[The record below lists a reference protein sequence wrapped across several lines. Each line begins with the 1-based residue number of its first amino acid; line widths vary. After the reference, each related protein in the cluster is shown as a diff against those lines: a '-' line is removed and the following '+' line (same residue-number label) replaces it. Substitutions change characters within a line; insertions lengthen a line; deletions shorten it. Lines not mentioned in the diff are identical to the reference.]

1 MNCRRAKR
9 LMPLHAGNDLSA
21 RRMRQVGGHLDSC
34 PACRRELEEYRRAL
48 GTVRSAARAEDAPDW
63 SDGEWRAVVARA
75 VEGGRG
81 GRDRRAAVRG
91 PVLRPRWA
99 VAAGAAAALVVAAV
113 MLVWRNTGMRPGPA
127 VASRAAGEHGLGLS
141 ATAPRAGEQR
151 TGSVVEQDVVS
162 VTLVSQ
168 ETGLQ
173 VVWFFRKDFE
183 WKGDQE

>member
-9 LMPLHAGNDLSA
+9 LMPLYAGSDLSA
-21 RRMRQVGGHLDSC
+21 RRMRSVGAHLDSC

-48 GTVRSAARAEDAPDW
+48 GSVRSAARAEAAPDW

-75 VEGGRG
+75 VEDGRG
-81 GRDRRAAVRG
+81 GREKRAAVRR
-91 PVLRPRWA
+91 PVLGPKWA

-113 MLVWRNTGMRPGPA
+113 MLLWQNTGMQTGPA
-127 VASRAAGEHGLGLS
+127 AASRAAGERGLGL
-141 ATAPRAGEQR
+141 AGAPPA
-151 TGSVVEQDVVS
+151 QDVVS
-162 VTLVSQ
+162 VTFVSQ

-173 VVWFFRKDFE
+173 VVWFFHKDFE